1 MNIIKKFSVSIIAV
15 LMTTMLVGCEKETKD
30 YTNSY
35 DLPEGMQDCKIY
47 EMRGTNS
54 DKITVVRCP
63 SSSTTTTYKYG
74 KTTVSSNVVEVPT
87 QNPIIK
93 QGKNIDEI
101 EINGEAYRR
110 SESMKEIQVNGESY
124 KKLQ

>member
-1 MNIIKKFSVSIIAV
+1 MNIFKKISVSIIAV
-15 LMTTMLVGCEKETKD
+15 LMTTMLMGCEKETKD
-30 YTNSY
+30 YTKSY
-35 DLPEGMQDCKIY
+35 ALPEGMQDCKIY

-63 SSSTTTTYKYG
+63 SSSTTTSYNSG
-74 KTTVSSNVVEVPT
+74 KNKLSSTVVEVPT
-87 QNPIIK
+87 QPMIR